1 MDGKDQKLEVERYD
15 PDVKYDFSQF
25 DCGVCSLNDYLTK
38 NMAKEHDRRVSIP
51 HLCIVSNDEG
61 IPKKVVGYFTLASS
75 SFDKKHV
82 SNKER
87 RKFPYSSVPCILL
100 SKIAVCKSVQ
110 GQGLGK
116 WLLGRAI
123 RQAYLSSRDVGVYA
137 LFLHAREGREDFYEK
152 AGMIRSKEQPD
163 MFIYSLKQYEEA
175 LKKKLLS
182 SKS

>member
-1 MDGKDQKLEVERYD
+1 MDGKDQKLEVERFD
-15 PDVKYDFSQF
+15 PEKEYDFSQF

-38 NMAKEHDRRVSIP
+38 SMAKEYDRRVSIP
-51 HLCIVSNDEG
+51 HLCVVSGKENE
-61 IPKKVVGYFTLASS
+61 PQRVVGYFTLASS

-82 SNKER
+82 SNRER
-87 RKFPYSSVPCILL
+87 RKFHYSSVPCILL
-100 SKIAVCKSVQ
+100 SKIAVCQSVQ

-137 LFLHAREGREDFYEK
+137 MFLHAREGREEFYIK
-152 AGMIRSKEQPD
+152 AGMIRSKEQPE
-163 MFIYSLKQYEEA
+163 MFIYSLKQYEDT

-182 SKS
+182 NKS